1 MPDITMCR
9 NERCSIKMSCYR
21 YTVEPSGKWQSYD
34 SFEGEKN
41 CKHFIKN
48 RKIQDNR
55 AEETKQKTMTEEE
68 KRLLLEQYADLADTA
83 EKLTVK
89 YQYLSQEYN
98 NVYVIDSLINLR
110 NNAVSLLMEITEEKT
125 EEELRKEEI
134 AEK

>member
-1 MPDITMCR
+1 
-9 NERCSIKMSCYR
+9 
-21 YTVEPSGKWQSYD
+21 
-34 SFEGEKN
+34 
-41 CKHFIKN
+41 
-48 RKIQDNR
+48 
-55 AEETKQKTMTEEE
+55 MTEEE

-98 NVYVIDSLINLR
+98 NIYVIDSLINLR